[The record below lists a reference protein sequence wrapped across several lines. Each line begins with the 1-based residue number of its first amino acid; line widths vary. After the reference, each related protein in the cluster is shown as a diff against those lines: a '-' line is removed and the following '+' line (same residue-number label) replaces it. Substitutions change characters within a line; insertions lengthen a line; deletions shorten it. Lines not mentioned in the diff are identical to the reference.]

1 LFYKNHQGR
10 IVILIVYVDDIIIT
24 GNDEREMVQLKKD
37 LARSFEVKDLGH
49 LHYFLGIEVAYSTQ
63 GIYLSQRKYALDLL
77 KETRMMDC
85 QPAATPIEQ
94 NHKIQADCGK
104 PVDKRRFQRLVG
116 RLIYLSHTRPD
127 IAYAVSVVSR
137 YMHDPRIGHMNAISR
152 ILRYLKGCPGKGI
165 LFSNHG
171 HLNVEGFTDADWA
184 GSIDDRKSTSGYCV
198 FVGGNIVSWR
208 SKKQNVVARS
218 TAEAEFRSMAQGIC
232 ELMWVRIL
240 LSELQLFKGVPLRL
254 YCDNQAA
261 INLVNN
267 PVHHDRTK
275 HVGIDR
281 HFIKDNLDTSVL
293 QVVYIK
299 SSSQLADILT
309 KGVDSITFM
318 RLCDKMRLCNIFASS

>member
-1 LFYKNHQGR
+1 
-10 IVILIVYVDDIIIT
+10 
-24 GNDEREMVQLKKD
+24 
-37 LARSFEVKDLGH
+37 
-49 LHYFLGIEVAYSTQ
+49 
-63 GIYLSQRKYALDLL
+63 
-77 KETRMMDC
+77 
-85 QPAATPIEQ
+85 
-94 NHKIQADCGK
+94 
-104 PVDKRRFQRLVG
+104 
-116 RLIYLSHTRPD
+116 
-127 IAYAVSVVSR
+127 
-137 YMHDPRIGHMNAISR
+137 MNAISR

-240 LSELQLFKGVPLRL
+240 LSELRLFKGVPLRL

>member
-1 LFYKNHQGR
+1 MLFR
-10 IVILIVYVDDIIIT
+10 S
-24 GNDEREMVQLKKD
+24 NDEREMVQLKKD

-104 PVDKRRFQRLVG
+104 PVDKMRFQRLVG

-127 IAYAVSVVSR
+127 IAYAVSIVSR
-137 YMHDPRIGHMNAISR
+137 YMHDPRTGHMNAISR

-171 HLNVEGFTDADWA
+171 HLNVEGFSDADWA

-232 ELMWVRIL
+232 ELMWVKIL
-240 LSELQLFKGVPLRL
+240 LSELRLFKGMPLRL

-261 INLVNN
+261 I
-267 PVHHDRTK
+267 DRK
-275 HVGIDR
+275 
-281 HFIKDNLDTSVL
+281 SV
-293 QVVYIK
+293 V
-299 SSSQLADILT
+299 
-309 KGVDSITFM
+309 
-318 RLCDKMRLCNIFASS
+318 